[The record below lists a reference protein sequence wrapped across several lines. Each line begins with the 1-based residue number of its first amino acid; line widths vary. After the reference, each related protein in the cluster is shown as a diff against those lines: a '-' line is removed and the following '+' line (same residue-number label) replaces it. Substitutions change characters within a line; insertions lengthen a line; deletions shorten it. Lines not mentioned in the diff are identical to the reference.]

1 MQSCILPALEPGSHP
16 LGDALLTPVMHRALG
31 CAAQMLRVWGLQGQW
46 GFNRVV
52 ILQAGGC
59 WKDEGLRWGEGT
71 RRASQ
76 ARGKASTSIAS
87 KQER

>member
-1 MQSCILPALEPGSHP
+1 MQSCILPALEPGSRP

-31 CAAQMLRVWGLQGQW
+31 CDAQMLRVRGLQGQW
-46 GFNRVV
+46 GFNRAV

-71 RRASQ
+71 EEGIPGQRKSLNLHCF
-76 ARGKASTSIAS
+76 
-87 KQER
+87 